1 MLDVFNQLL
10 QYMYIK
16 HFHTLIF
23 HIRATTGPTRN
34 WEQVKVKSGPALG
47 MGRGGLS
54 PPKRLSCPPN
64 QNVGK
69 DSVTHY
75 YDLCID

>member
-1 MLDVFNQLL
+1 MKNKAVKHDQL
-10 QYMYIK
+10 YP
-16 HFHTLIF
+16 FGGHT
-23 HIRATTGPTRN
+23 
-34 WEQVKVKSGPALG
+34 VSGPALG

-69 DSVTHY
+69 DSVTHF

>member
-1 MLDVFNQLL
+1 MQSKFKILKRVVS
-10 QYMYIK
+10 
-16 HFHTLIF
+16 
-23 HIRATTGPTRN
+23 PTPSSSDLRPGGLPA
-34 WEQVKVKSGPALG
+34 GPALG

-69 DSVTHY
+69 DSVTHF